1 MINEL
6 ETRGFLEPDAEK
18 IKSTL
23 EIQAQQ
29 DNSLLKE
36 RRAATATN
44 PENLQL
50 QLQLAESLAG
60 AGEYEE
66 SLATCLALVQK
77 DRKGVGE
84 PARELMLK
92 IFRVLPDD
100 AQLTTEFRR
109 KLSLAL
115 Y

>member
-1 MINEL
+1 M
-6 ETRGFLEPDAEK
+6 EPDAEK

-36 RRAATATN
+36 RRTATATN

-50 QLQLAESLAG
+50 QLQLAEYLAG
-60 AGEYEE
+60 AEEYEE